1 MMSAESL
8 DTQTVATDLA
18 LASGTMSRLLGQAAG
33 QGRSVTAWRVL
44 SSLERL
50 GAQRVGDLAVEQRV
64 AQPTMTGL
72 IIRLE
77 NDQLVQ
83 RQSDPNDGRASL
95 VSLTENGLQEIRGY
109 RSRAINVLLSGIGD
123 FSQEEQLALARV
135 VPLLQHINEQI
146 AAGLD
151 G

>member
-1 MMSAESL
+1 MSDAPL
-8 DTQTVATDLA
+8 DAGAVATDLA

-44 SSLERL
+44 SSLDRL
-50 GAQRVGDLAVEQRV
+50 GAQRVGDLAIEQRV

-77 NDQLVQ
+77 NDHMVQ
-83 RQSDPNDGRASL
+83 REPDPKDGRASL
-95 VSLTENGLQEIRGY
+95 VSLTGTGREEIHGY
-109 RSRAINVLLSGIGD
+109 RQRAINVLLGGMD
-123 FSQEEQLALARV
+123 EFSDAEQQALARV
-135 VPLLQHINEQI
+135 VPLMLRINDRI
-146 AAGLD
+146 AADLD

>member
-1 MMSAESL
+1 MSDAPL
-8 DTQTVATDLA
+8 DAGTVATDLA

-44 SSLERL
+44 SSLDRL
-50 GAQRVGDLAVEQRV
+50 GAQRVGDLAIEQRV

-77 NDQLVQ
+77 NDGMVQ
-83 RQSDPNDGRASL
+83 RQPDPKDGRASL
-95 VSLTENGLQEIRGY
+95 VSLSDAGRNEIRGY
-109 RSRAINVLLSGIGD
+109 RQRAIDVLLGGMD
-123 FSQEEQLALARV
+123 AFSEAEQQALARV
-135 VPLLQHINEQI
+135 VPLIQQINEQI
-146 AAGLD
+146 AADLD